1 MRWEITQEIQVTWN
15 MYNISNTNNIWN
27 MGHLRK
33 EQFTWQFGNMAG
45 VTMFW
50 QLPFNSSQTCGLGSG
65 GGLVSTPG
73 VFSQFGRK
81 CLVRKLCSKEQ
92 HPPSSYPVV
101 IFRSNEANLSHVVW
115 IKICNC

>member
-1 MRWEITQEIQVTWN
+1 
-15 MYNISNTNNIWN
+15 MYNISNTNYIRN

-50 QLPFNSSQTCGLGSG
+50 QLPFNSSSHLFYLHDLCKSQTCGLGSG

-81 CLVRKLCSKEQ
+81 CLVRKLSSKEQ

-101 IFRSNEANLSHVVW
+101 IVRSKEANLSHVVW